1 MRFAYAG
8 IDMLAP
14 AFEALLQC
22 GWVPRKLFTRP
33 CDGLVDFNDRVR
45 AIARHCA
52 VPIQETRITPA
63 DIAALADDGVE
74 CLVVAGYK
82 WRVTGWEGVLP
93 YAFNIHP
100 SLLPEARGPF
110 PVIRALLE
118 GRSSWGVSAHK
129 LAHDFDTGDIL
140 GREAFAIA
148 PSDTLDSVMIR
159 CQFAA
164 GRLAARLAQDLP
176 GSWRDAEPQGPGSY
190 WQRPSDADRRL
201 RFEAGTRAVLDT
213 VRAFGRVET
222 IARLDGH
229 DYHVA
234 AACGW
239 EEAHALQPGI
249 VVHDHGGHLTVTTR
263 NGFVV
268 LTRWHPIALHQRG
281 SGYPAR

>member
-45 AIARHCA
+45 VIARHCA
-52 VPIQETRITPA
+52 IPVQDTRITPA

-118 GRSSWGVSAHK
+118 GRSRWGVSAHK

-140 GREAFAIA
+140 GREAFAVA

-263 NGFVV
+263 DGFVV
-268 LTRWHPIALHQRG
+268 LTRWHPVALHQRG
-281 SGYPAR
+281 SGDPAR

>member
-14 AFEALLQC
+14 AFEALLQS
-22 GWVPRKLFTRP
+22 GWTVAKLFTRP
-33 CDGLVDFNDRVR
+33 CDGLVDFNERVIATAQQC
-45 AIARHCA
+45 AIP
-52 VPIQETRITPA
+52 VQETRITPA

-140 GREAFAIA
+140 GREAFAVA

-176 GSWRDAEPQGPGSY
+176 GSWRAAEPQGPGSY
-190 WQRPSDADRRL
+190 WPRPSDADRRL
-201 RFEAGTRAVLDT
+201 RFDAGTRAVLDT

-239 EEAHALQPGI
+239 VEAHRLPAGL
-249 VVHDHGGHLTVTTR
+249 VVHAHGGHLTVTTQD
-263 NGFVV
+263 GFVV
-268 LTRWHPIALHQRG
+268 LTRWSPIALHQRG
-281 SGYPAR
+281 AMAQS

>member
-22 GWVPRKLFTRP
+22 GWTPAKLFTRP
-33 CDGLVDFNDRVR
+33 CDGVVDFNERVIATAR
-45 AIARHCA
+45 QCAIP
-52 VPIQETRITPA
+52 VQETRITPA

-82 WRVTGWEGVLP
+82 WRVVGWEGVIP
-93 YAFNIHP
+93 YAFNFHP

-118 GRSSWGVSAHK
+118 GRREWGVSAHK
-129 LAHDFDTGDIL
+129 LAHDFDAGDIL
-140 GREAFAIA
+140 GRERFAVS

-164 GRLAARLAQDLP
+164 GYLAARIAQDLP
-176 GSWRDAEPQGPGSY
+176 AHWRAAEIQGPGSY

-201 RFEAGTRAVLDT
+201 RFDAGTKAVLDT

-222 IARLDGH
+222 IARLDDH

-239 EEAHALQPGI
+239 EEAHTLPVG
-249 VVHDHGGHLTVTTR
+249 VVLHDHGGHLTVTTSD
-263 NGFVV
+263 GFVV
-268 LTRWHPIALHQRG
+268 LTRWSPIPLHQRAAAG
-281 SGYPAR
+281 RT

>member
-1 MRFAYAG
+1 MRFAFAG

-14 AFEALLQC
+14 TFEALLQC
-22 GWVPRKLFTRP
+22 DWTPRKLFTRP
-33 CDGLVDFNDRVR
+33 CDGLVDFNERVVG
-45 AIARHCA
+45 IARQHA
-52 VPIQETRITPA
+52 LPIQATRITPA

-82 WRVTGWEGVLP
+82 WRITGWEGVIP

-110 PVIRALLE
+110 PVIRALIE
-118 GRSSWGVSAHK
+118 GRGEWGVSAHK

-140 GREAFAIA
+140 GREGFALA

-164 GRLAARLAQDLP
+164 GRLAARIAQDLP
-176 GSWRDAEPQGPGSY
+176 AYWGNAEIQGKGSY
-190 WQRPSDADRRL
+190 WDRPSDTDRQL
-201 RFEAGTRAVLDT
+201 RFDAGTRSVLDT

-239 EEAHALQPGI
+239 EEEHGMPAGQ
-249 VVHDHGGHLTVTTR
+249 VVHDHGGHLTITTR
-263 NGFVV
+263 DGFVV
-268 LTRWHPIALHQRG
+268 LTRWSPIALHQRG
-281 SGYPAR
+281 AHPAG